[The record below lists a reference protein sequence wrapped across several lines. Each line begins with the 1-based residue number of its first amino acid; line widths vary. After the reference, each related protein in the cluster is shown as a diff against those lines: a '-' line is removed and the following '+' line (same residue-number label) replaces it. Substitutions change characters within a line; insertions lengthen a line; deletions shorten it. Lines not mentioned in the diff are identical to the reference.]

1 MKKWISIVTTALAF
15 ILMGSSA
22 YADNIKIGVVDMN
35 QILQKSPLMISIN
48 NNLTKKF
55 KPRQDELNNAKKN
68 LQDEID
74 QLNLNGATMTTD
86 ARNKIQ
92 NQIIADK
99 ANVAVLAANLDRD
112 VTIAKNQ
119 DVQTF
124 MAKLSQVINKIA
136 QDGHYD
142 LIEQST
148 NMAFVGKNVDI
159 TQQILQQMT

>member
-74 QLNLNGATMTTD
+74 QLAIMM
-86 ARNKIQ
+86 
-92 NQIIADK
+92 
-99 ANVAVLAANLDRD
+99 V
-112 VTIAKNQ
+112 
-119 DVQTF
+119 
-124 MAKLSQVINKIA
+124 
-136 QDGHYD
+136 
-142 LIEQST
+142 
-148 NMAFVGKNVDI
+148 
-159 TQQILQQMT
+159 